1 MIQYGNSAI
10 ADVKYGAAQ
19 IERVCRGS
27 NVIWQKNQTVVYE
40 YPNAAHNH
48 ATGTRTTSIA
58 SQNYFTKYG
67 ISIVKLSSYNSSTE
81 NYTAQKM
88 FDNDASTYWY
98 WYGTGTASNTTI
110 FVFFDFPVNLKT
122 ITVVN
127 RSDKNYGLKGLSL
140 LTKKEQSD
148 ARWSNVL
155 ITSPY
160 VNPSYSSGW
169 TGAAG
174 LTQTMNV
181 FQLLDESE
189 SDSEREKTA
198 YLNGIK
204 GIQIYL
210 TDVCWANSTNRSIA
224 ELRFGFEASSSDLA
238 AAGLI

>member
-10 ADVKYGAAQ
+10 ADVKYGASQ

-27 NVIWQKNQTVVYE
+27 NIIWQKNQTVAYE

-48 ATGTRTTSIA
+48 ATDTTTTIIA

-67 ISIVKLSSYNSSTE
+67 ISIAKLTSYDANTRAR
-81 NYTAQKM
+81 NM
-88 FDNDASTYWY
+88 LDNDASTYWY
-98 WYGTGTASNTTI
+98 ATGSVSNTMI
-110 FVFFDFPVNLKT
+110 PVYFDFPVNLKT

-127 RSDKNYGLKGLSL
+127 RSDKNYGLTGLTL
-140 LTKKEQSD
+140 QTKQEQSD
-148 ARWSNVL
+148 TSWNEVVQA
-155 ITSPY
+155 SPY
-160 VNPSYSSGW
+160 VNPSYVSGW

-174 LTQTMNV
+174 LTQTMNI

-204 GIQIYL
+204 CIRIYL
-210 TDVCWANSTNRSIA
+210 VNAQWANSTNRSIA